1 MIEYRGFLCCNQR
14 INPLNI
20 MASKAELIA
29 PINVKT
35 GVLRSIPNKINV
47 PNPPAPINAA
57 KVAVPM
63 IKTKA
68 VRIPE
73 IMTGNAMGSSTFS
86 KRLILDIPNATAA
99 SSIDGSIS
107 ARPMYVFWKIGS
119 KA

>member
-1 MIEYRGFLCCNQR
+1 MMEYRGFLCCNQR
-14 INPLNI
+14 ISPLNI
-20 MASKAELIA
+20 IASKAELIA

-35 GVLRSIPNKINV
+35 GVFRSIPNKINV

-73 IMTGNAMGSSTFS
+73 IMTGNAMEALLS
-86 KRLILDIPNATAA
+86 A
-99 SSIDGSIS
+99 SVS
-107 ARPMYVFWKIGS
+107 FWTYQMLPLLLQ
-119 KA
+119 